1 LKKTLEEYHAE
12 FAHVKNQEVTVSRLK
27 DKLKEYEDKE
37 EQTAMAKI
45 KEKENE
51 LQQAFAA
58 KESELQDTQLA
69 IINKLGEA
77 EQQVCILQAALDSS
91 QSELFDLKAK
101 YEEQAAAK
109 VSEMEIIMIDLDRLS
124 QRAETA
130 ERELELCRQ
139 QLIECQVSF
148 RGYN

>member
-1 LKKTLEEYHAE
+1 
-12 FAHVKNQEVTVSRLK
+12 VSRLK